1 MTNRNIC
8 PETGDYLLGG
18 SDANRIMRG
27 EWRELYREIKGLDKP
42 KDLSQVLAVQIGV
55 ATEKVNLDFLQF
67 DLEQEIFRDITVDP
81 DKDKKW
87 LRSSLDGMT
96 DETHTP
102 CEAKH
107 THSANRLEVVGEY
120 YMPQLQ
126 HYMLHTAKDE
136 VYLSV
141 IFGNNRH
148 EYASIPADYTYQKK
162 LIAVESWFI
171 DHLVADKEPETLIA
185 DVPKKEAKD
194 IVLNGM
200 KQVDMSNND
209 KWTAFALQYTEL
221 KPVAKTFEEAKK
233 SIKKLV
239 PDDCYRAEGEG
250 VIVTRNKKNILTIKE
265 VNKDGE

>member
-8 PETGDYLLGG
+8 PVTGDYVLGG

-55 ATEKVNLDFLQF
+55 ATEKVNLDFLQY
-67 DLEQEIFRDITVDP
+67 DIEQEVFRDISVDP
-81 DKDKKW
+81 DKSKTW

-107 THSANRLEVVGEY
+107 THSNNRMEVLAEY

-136 VYLSV
+136 IYLSV
-141 IFGNNRH
+141 IYGNNRH
-148 EYASIPADYTYQKK
+148 EYTLIPADYTYQKK
-162 LIAVESWFI
+162 LVAVESWFI
-171 DHLVADKEPETLIA
+171 DHLVEDKEPETLIA

-194 IVLNGM
+194 IILSGM
-200 KQVDMSNND
+200 RQVDMTKD
-209 KWTAFALQYTEL
+209 KKWIAFANQYNEL
-221 KPVAKTFEEAKK
+221 KPIAKSFDECKK
-233 SIKKLV
+233 AIKGLV
-239 PDDCYRAEGEG
+239 PEDCYRAEGGG
-250 VIVTRNKKNILTIKE
+250 VIVSRNKKNILTIKE